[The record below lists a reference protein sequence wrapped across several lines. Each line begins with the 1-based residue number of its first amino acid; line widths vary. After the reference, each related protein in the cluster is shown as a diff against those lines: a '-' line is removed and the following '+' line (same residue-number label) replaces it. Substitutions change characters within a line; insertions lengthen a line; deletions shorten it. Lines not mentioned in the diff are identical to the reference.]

1 MKAIFKTIMFI
12 HLCVLVGCTEVED
25 IDTYNVEAPV
35 TPSAKS
41 TSSSNIYFSET
52 IPNHNSSE
60 SFKLLIGKKPDLSD
74 AKIWGYENQ
83 YGSSY
88 ITGLESSTTYY
99 YQLVKY
105 NEFGTELKGSIES
118 ATTLIEVAPANTST
132 YHCQGK
138 DMSVTSSFKINQSV
152 VEIKE
157 CGFEI
162 SQDNATT
169 KRVKSTGNYSIVEG
183 KTYNISISIDDNVL
197 GDFKKGLVTYVKPY
211 VITNEYTTYGTNTSF
226 FPVSEEKNGI
236 YYVDLGLPSGTLW
249 GAHNNS
255 ADAPYLSGLYY
266 EEGKWSKDTQN
277 YRMPTYDDAKELY
290 DNCTW
295 EKTTLVNTCAKIIGP
310 NGNVIYFPFSGYY
323 SISFGK
329 YYGKDED
336 SSIWLNSK
344 YDGFWRILDLTE
356 KIGYTYYSYHGY
368 KRNIRFVKD
377 NK

>member
-41 TSSSNIYFSET
+41 TSTSSIYFSEK
-52 IPNHNSSE
+52 IPYSNSSE
-60 SFKLLIGKKPDLSD
+60 SFKLLVGKKPDLSD
-74 AKIWGYENQ
+74 AKIWDYKNKYE
-83 YGSSY
+83 SY

-105 NEFGTELKGSIES
+105 NIFGTELKGSIES
-118 ATTLIEVAPANTST
+118 ATTLIEVAPAYTST

-169 KRVKSTGNYSIVEG
+169 KRVKSTGDYSIVEG

-197 GDFKKGLVTYVKPY
+197 GEFKKGLVTYVEPY

-226 FPVSEEKNGI
+226 FPVSEEKDGI

-255 ADAPYLSGLYY
+255 ADAPYLLGLYY
-266 EEGKWSKDTQN
+266 KEEEWPKDTQN

-295 EKTTLVNTCAKIIGP
+295 EKTWLYNTCAKITGP
-310 NGNVIYFPFSGYY
+310 NGNVIYFPFSGY
-323 SISFGK
+323 
-329 YYGKDED
+329 KDED
-336 SSIWLNSK
+336 SDIWLNSK
-344 YDGFWRILDLTE
+344 YGDYWRILDLTE